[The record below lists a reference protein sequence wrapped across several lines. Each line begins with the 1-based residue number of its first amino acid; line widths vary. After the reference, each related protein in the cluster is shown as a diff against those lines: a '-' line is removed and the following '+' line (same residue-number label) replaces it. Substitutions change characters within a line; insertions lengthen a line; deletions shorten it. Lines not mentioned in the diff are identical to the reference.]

1 MLVVTSE
8 FDQWTSHAGP
18 QKDRLD
24 ILGLDRRGYLVLAEL
39 KRDTAPDTTEMQ
51 AVKYAALASKFTEAR
66 LAAAHAAFLSKRGTA
81 TSDAEALEQLQAYCS
96 YQLTEETLSRP
107 RIVLVAREFSP
118 ITTSSVIWLVS
129 MGLLITLIRFQPYR
143 AADGQVFITVSTLF
157 PLPDVA
163 ELEVGPAAA
172 LAGPKE
178 ELPAVTW
185 TSDDLAR
192 LAQMANATTL
202 AALDMTSEKAD
213 AFVSL
218 TDLIARA
225 GRTRPQAKGELA
237 GLTMIVKR
245 RFGRSNWP
253 FQASW
258 AVGGDPQAFYSMTS
272 QTAELWVTVRD
283 AGAVTPAAEPAPL
296 MDDPVGG

>member
-1 MLVVTSE
+1 M
-8 FDQWTSHAGP
+8 
-18 QKDRLD
+18 
-24 ILGLDRRGYLVLAEL
+24 
-39 KRDTAPDTTEMQ
+39 
-51 AVKYAALASKFTEAR
+51 
-66 LAAAHAAFLSKRGTA
+66 
-81 TSDAEALEQLQAYCS
+81 
-96 YQLTEETLSRP
+96 
-107 RIVLVAREFSP
+107 AREFSP

-129 MGLLITLIRFQPYR
+129 MGLVITLIRFQPYR

-202 AALDMTSEKAD
+202 AALDMTSEEAD

-253 FQASW
+253 FQVSW
-258 AVGGDPQAFYSMTS
+258 AVGGDPQAFYSMTA

-296 MDDPVGG
+296 TDDPVGG